1 MYSRSRSIFTPFSLR
16 SSAVP
21 LRFLCVLRRRPW
33 SGLKHMVS
41 GTLSSLLQ
49 KNTNHCNMIRL
60 EKILQLNFSPDCD
73 TKTRTS
79 RSSVCVKSA
88 QTNSASCAETRLSCF
103 FLCFCAKRSPEC
115 RSKSVLCFCCSG
127 LLSVEMLNS
136 ALLLA
141 RGWTA
146 GERIIISTK
155 A

>member
-88 QTNSASCAETRLSCF
+88 QTNSASCAETRLSLVF
-103 FLCFCAKRSPEC
+103 SFVFAQNAVLSVAASQFCAF
-115 RSKSVLCFCCSG
+115 VVQACCQ
-127 LLSVEMLNS
+127 
-136 ALLLA
+136 
-141 RGWTA
+141 W
-146 GERIIISTK
+146 K
-155 A
+155 C